1 MSGKGAKKLKKHC
14 LLWRALLKF
23 MIYIIRG
30 FKDITETNIRAEGIN
45 KSSQDITFFLS
56 YLVRNAM
63 LTIEMKS
70 I

>member
-1 MSGKGAKKLKKHC
+1 VSGKGAKKLKKHC

-45 KSSQDITFFLS
+45 KSSQDITL
-56 YLVRNAM
+56 YLILVRNAL
-63 LTIEMKS
+63 LTIAMKS

>member
-14 LLWRALLKF
+14 SLWRALLKF

-45 KSSQDITFFLS
+45 KSSQDITL
-56 YLVRNAM
+56 YLILVRNAL
-63 LTIEMKS
+63 LTIAMKS

>member
-45 KSSQDITFFLS
+45 KSSQDITL
-56 YLVRNAM
+56 YLILVRNAL
-63 LTIEMKS
+63 LTIAMKS